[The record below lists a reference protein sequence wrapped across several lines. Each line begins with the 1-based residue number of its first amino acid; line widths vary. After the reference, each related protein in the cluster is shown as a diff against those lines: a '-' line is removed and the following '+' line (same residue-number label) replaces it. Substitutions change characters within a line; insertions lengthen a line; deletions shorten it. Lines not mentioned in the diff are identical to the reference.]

1 MSSMSDE
8 SSFPLS
14 LELGSGIRARRKE
27 FGMTQSD
34 LAFAVGVNRRVIG
47 RLERGVGTVRLETA
61 LKALRALGVELD
73 LKARG
78 E

>member
-1 MSSMSDE
+1 MSNEALS
-8 SSFPLS
+8 PLS
-14 LELGSGIRARRKE
+14 RDFGARIRARRKAIE
-27 FGMTQSD
+27 MTQGE

-47 RLERGVGTVRLETA
+47 RLERGIGTVRVDTA
-61 LKALRALGVELD
+61 LKALRALGMELD

>member
-1 MSSMSDE
+1 MNDE
-8 SSFPLS
+8 TRFPLS
-14 LELGSGIRARRKE
+14 REFGAMIRTRRRAT
-27 FGMTQSD
+27 GMTQSD

-61 LKALRALGVELD
+61 LRALRALGVELD
-73 LKARG
+73 LRIRG

>member
-1 MSSMSDE
+1 MTDPTE
-8 SSFPLS
+8 FPLS
-14 LELGSGIRARRKE
+14 AELGDRIRARRKAT
-27 FGMTQSD
+27 GMNQSD

-61 LKALRALGVELD
+61 LRALRALGVELEFRT
-73 LKARG
+73 RG

>member
-1 MSSMSDE
+1 
-8 SSFPLS
+8 
-14 LELGSGIRARRKE
+14 
-27 FGMTQSD
+27 MTQSD

-61 LKALRALGVELD
+61 LRALRALGVELD
-73 LKARG
+73 LRIRG

>member
-1 MSSMSDE
+1 MMTDDE
-8 SSFPLS
+8 TIFPLS
-14 LELGSGIRARRKE
+14 RALGASIRTRRNE
-27 FGMTQSD
+27 VGMTQSD

-61 LKALRALGVELD
+61 LKALRELGVEID
-73 LKARG
+73 LRARD